1 MKKGCYLW
9 ETKIKYVIKK
19 KGNYAIVFN
28 MLLLLLTKVA
38 AAQISLVKND
48 LFSLSTKD
56 IIGEGHFNFKMAV
69 DADETIAI
77 NSCNKPVVYFISST
91 GRVAD
96 SVAVPFTACLRN
108 MEFDEYDNLLLMDN
122 EEQHVY
128 KYDRQKRKM
137 ESFPYTKPE
146 DWFTLLNHYYKYF
159 EVSSIPTF
167 YINKEYLQDSYY
179 TRFDYSYNLW
189 LNYSNGFIYQSAY
202 NFIRKVGNHRTYVAL
217 KKTDLWFSERLSNKS
232 KLLLIDLENELAV
245 YYNRAL
251 ILILEDFKN
260 NSIKEYNCTTHNGD
274 AVQYDFATN
283 IKQQKIWGVS
293 DYNKDKFT
301 IAVWTL
307 GK

>member
-1 MKKGCYLW
+1 MEITALIKN
-9 ETKIKYVIKK
+9 KIKITCVCGGVILSHTA
-19 KGNYAIVFN
+19 NIS
-28 MLLLLLTKVA
+28 
-38 AAQISLVKND
+38 AQNTLIKNE

-77 NSCNKPVVYFISST
+77 NSCDKPVIYFISAT
-91 GRVAD
+91 GKMAD
-96 SVAVPFTACLRN
+96 SIAVPFTACIRN

-128 KYDRQKRKM
+128 KYNRQKHRM

-189 LNYSNGFIYQSAY
+189 LNYSTGFIYQSAY

-260 NSIKEYNCTTHNGD
+260 NTIKEYNCATHNGD

-283 IKQQKIWGVS
+283 IKQKKIWGVS

-307 GK
+307 RQ